1 MQKNR
6 PQQKHGRPVYV
17 IGHRLGQDMPVKTKD
32 EAKAPSFVQGV

>member
-6 PQQKHGRPVYV
+6 PLQKHGRSIYV

-32 EAKAPSFVQGV
+32 EAEAPSFVQGV